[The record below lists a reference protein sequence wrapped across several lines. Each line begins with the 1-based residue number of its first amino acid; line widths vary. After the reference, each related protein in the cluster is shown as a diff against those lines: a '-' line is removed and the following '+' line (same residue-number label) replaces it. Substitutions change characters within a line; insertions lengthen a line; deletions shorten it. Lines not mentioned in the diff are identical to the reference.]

1 MTPQETN
8 ALLDIVSR
16 LDTFV
21 SNNPETFEVWQYALG
36 GADYQQAA
44 HVVKTYYANLDPSNR
59 SPITPGYI
67 RRTVSRENE
76 RAAAK
81 RAALTRAPSRD
92 AHPESWRSRN
102 PAEWDRLKTQ
112 GAVARLE
119 QLERTGELG
128 ADQKRLDAYRAT
140 GVLPNPGVTDW
151 SWDDDGST
159 PW

>member
-16 LDTFV
+16 IDTLV

-36 GADYQQAA
+36 GVDFQQAA
-44 HVVKTYYANLDPSNR
+44 HVVKAYYASQEVGARNPV
-59 SPITPGYI
+59 TPAYI

-81 RAALTRAPSRD
+81 RAALEAAPRKKATSRT
-92 AHPESWRSRN
+92 WRSRN
-102 PAEWDRLKTQ
+102 PAEWDRLVTQ
-112 GAVARLE
+112 GAVDWLEDMERRNLLTDAQAR
-119 QLERTGELG
+119 
-128 ADQKRLDAYRAT
+128 RLLTYREA
-140 GVLPNPGVTDW
+140 GVLPASGNQVVD
-151 SWDDDGST
+151 

>member
-16 LDTFV
+16 IDTLV
-21 SNNPETFEVWQYALG
+21 SNNAETLEVWQFALG
-36 GADYQQAA
+36 GVDYTLAA
-44 HVVKTYYANLDPSNR
+44 HVVKTYYASVDPSSR
-59 SPITPGYI
+59 TPVTPGYI
-67 RRTVSRENE
+67 RRTVARETE

-81 RAALTRAPSRD
+81 RAALTRTPEQNT
-92 AHPESWRSRN
+92 HPESWRSRN

-112 GAVARLE
+112 GAVDRLE
-119 QLERTGELG
+119 QLERTGEIG